1 MSFEDG
7 SDSTVETEGS
17 ETTDETVD
25 GTTEL
30 CEDSDNNQTQED
42 SEELVEDTKE
52 QEDTELVEKNEAPK
66 TKDVK
71 DAEKEEE
78 SNSKTEN
85 SETDVDEED
94 IKAEIKEKSQYSDE
108 VNEHINSVDELE
120 IYQKANLKEEKI
132 NGRTCLIRDDI
143 DMDYVDPKTGNTN
156 RELMAKGKSPY
167 DAKTGEKIELHHI
180 GQDFNSPLAELTE
193 NTEHGGKN
201 HSTLHQKDGESWR
214 KDSQKN
220 YQYKKYDKPDHWIDR
235 AKGG

>member
-85 SETDVDEED
+85 SETDVDEEA

-120 IYQKANLKEEKI
+120 VYQKANLKEETIDGK
-132 NGRTCLIRDDI
+132 NCLVRDDI
-143 DMDYVDPKTGNTN
+143 DWEQKDEFGRTNKQRVEDYNLV
-156 RELMAKGKSPY
+156 PY
-167 DAKTGEKIELHHI
+167 NKNGEKVELHHI
-180 GQDFNSPLAELTE
+180 GQKDDSPLAELTANE
-193 NTEHGGKN
+193 HRGKGNDSILHDKQKETE
-201 HSTLHQKDGESWR
+201 
-214 KDSQKN
+214 
-220 YQYKKYDKPDHWIDR
+220 IDR
-235 AKGG
+235 PGFDKVRNAHWKSRVK